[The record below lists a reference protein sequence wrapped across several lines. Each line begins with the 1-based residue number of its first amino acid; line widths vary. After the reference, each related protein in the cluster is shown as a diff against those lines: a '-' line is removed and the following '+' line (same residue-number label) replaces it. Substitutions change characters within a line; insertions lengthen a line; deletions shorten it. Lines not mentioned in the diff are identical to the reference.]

1 MHQLKQLTNNNPLNE
16 AATRQ
21 FGTTTMQ
28 LVKLYI
34 SAIQLIGALHTSN
47 ADCTYIEA
55 WDDELRDQLIAELE
69 AVDNNA
75 MAWTAEDGAF
85 ADLCAKLDLDETR
98 ATTIYT
104 FGGNTICLAEDWQ

>member
-1 MHQLKQLTNNNPLNE
+1 
-16 AATRQ
+16 
-21 FGTTTMQ
+21 MQ
-28 LVKLYI
+28 LVKLNLNTD
-34 SAIQLIGALHTSN
+34 QLIGALQTSN
-47 ADCTYIEA
+47 ADCTLIEA
-55 WDDELRDQLIAELE
+55 WDEDLRDQLINELE

-104 FGGNTICLAEDWQ
+104 FGENAICLAEDWQ

>member
-1 MHQLKQLTNNNPLNE
+1 
-16 AATRQ
+16 
-21 FGTTTMQ
+21 MQ
-28 LVKLYI
+28 LVKLNLN
-34 SAIQLIGALHTSN
+34 ADQLIGALQTSN

-55 WDDELRDQLIAELE
+55 WDEDLRNQLINELE

-85 ADLCAKLDLDETR
+85 ADLCAELELDETR

>member
-1 MHQLKQLTNNNPLNE
+1 MTTQKINLTADQL
-16 AATRQ
+16 
-21 FGTTTMQ
+21 
-28 LVKLYI
+28 Y
-34 SAIQLIGALHTSN
+34 GALQASN
-47 ADCTYIEA
+47 AEATYIEA
-55 WDDELRDQLIAELE
+55 WDEDLCDQLIAELE

-104 FGGNTICLAEDWQ
+104 FGGNAICLAEDWQ

>member
-1 MHQLKQLTNNNPLNE
+1 
-16 AATRQ
+16 
-21 FGTTTMQ
+21 MQ
-28 LVKLYI
+28 LVKLNLN
-34 SAIQLIGALHTSN
+34 ADQLIGALHTSN

-104 FGGNTICLAEDWQ
+104 FGDNTICIAEDWQ

>member
-1 MHQLKQLTNNNPLNE
+1 MTTQKLNLTADQL
-16 AATRQ
+16 
-21 FGTTTMQ
+21 
-28 LVKLYI
+28 Y
-34 SAIQLIGALHTSN
+34 GALHTSN
-47 ADCTYIEA
+47 ADATYIEA
-55 WDDELRDQLIAELE
+55 WDEELCDQLIAELE

-85 ADLCAKLDLDETR
+85 ADLCAKLDLDESR